1 MQATDASFLER
12 HRRPIF
18 TSMIVAVLL
27 YLGFTLWSG
36 AADLWRSLLRVGYA
50 GAACVLALSLV
61 NYALRFIRWQLYL
74 KWLGF
79 RVPPAKNVRFFLASF
94 AFTATPGKL
103 GEAVRSVFLKPYGV
117 PYRSSLSA
125 LFVERLL
132 DLAAAL
138 IFASLGIV
146 AYSRYSLFVVIPVL
160 GIIFTLLVLNSHAL
174 RAFLRARLPDRAGGM
189 LDVLD
194 SATVLSRGW
203 PLVLGLGIS
212 LVGWGA
218 EALAFYT
225 VLRFAGEAVP
235 LVTSVGIYG
244 LAITVGA
251 ISFLPG
257 GLGGTEAV
265 MIVLLG
271 IAGVSTAEAGAATI
285 LFRFG
290 TLWFAV
296 VLGLVALLGLERG
309 KGADAASLPRE
320 SRDMT

>member
-1 MQATDASFLER
+1 
-12 HRRPIF
+12 
-18 TSMIVAVLL
+18 MIVAVLL

-36 AADLWRSLLRVGYA
+36 AGELWNSLLNVGYA
-50 GAACVLALSLV
+50 GTVFVLALSLV
-61 NYALRFIRWQLYL
+61 NYALRFGRWQLYL

-79 RVPPAKNVRFFLASF
+79 RVPPAQNARFFLASF

-103 GEAVRSVFLKPYGV
+103 GEAVRSIFLKPYGV

-138 IFASLGIV
+138 IFASLGIL
-146 AYSRYSLFVVIPVL
+146 AHSRYSLFVIIPVL
-160 GIIFTLLVLNSHAL
+160 GILFTLFVLNSQAL
-174 RAFLRARLPDRAGGM
+174 RDVLRARLPSRAGS
-189 LDVLD
+189 VLD
-194 SATVLSRGW
+194 GLDAATTLSRGW
-203 PLVLGLGIS
+203 PLVLGLMIS

-218 EALAFYT
+218 EALAFHA
-225 VLRFAGEAVP
+225 VLRFMGESVP
-235 LVTSVGIYG
+235 LMTSVGIYG

-265 MIVLLG
+265 MIILLG
-271 IAGVSTAEAGAATI
+271 VAGVSTADAGAATI

-296 VLGLVALLGLERG
+296 IIGLALLVGLERQEAG
-309 KGADAASLPRE
+309 RAPLEPSDV
-320 SRDMT
+320 T